1 MGKLII
7 EGRDKILKVV
17 AGKIITGL
25 SADNDTSGSREELI
39 AMFFP
44 RESAGPDTVLVR
56 DFPCEQ
62 GSQWEASFGEY
73 VGIIEVERD
82 KMNAP

>member
-17 AGKIITGL
+17 AGKIITRL
-25 SADNDTSGSREELI
+25 STDIDTSGNREELL
-39 AMFFP
+39 ATFFS
-44 RESAGPDTVLVR
+44 RESAGPDTVFVR

-62 GSQWEASFGEY
+62 DSQWEVNFGEY
-73 VGIIEVERD
+73 VGTIEVERD